1 MLQDRLRTHAVL
13 LAGGDAALALCAYL
27 LAFWV
32 RASIDLP
39 GFEHPLPPGR
49 FGEVDHLLG
58 LLLGSQALFL
68 YSFGLYDDR
77 LLRMRAGRL
86 WRLSAAAA
94 ALQVLTLVGY
104 RYFSSPFPH
113 PGSALDFPR
122 SVYLVFFPLNVAFGV
137 LGRWLL
143 LGHLRRSQG
152 ARLVAVVGAGPVAA
166 ELIEEIRRRPETG
179 LQVAGVLDDAL
190 AGDPRAQYCGVPV
203 LGPRKE
209 LVEIVRRGRISEIIV
224 ASAEEGREELLET
237 IGRGELTGARVSLV
251 PGFYELLI
259 GKVHRLHVHDIPLV
273 EVLREPTSRPYRHL
287 KRLLDVG
294 FAVLLGAAAA
304 PLAALAALLVR
315 LEDGGPVLYSQER
328 VGEGLRPFCL
338 YKFRTMA
345 PDAESSTGPVL
356 ASAEDGRVTRVGRWL
371 RRYRVDELPQLW
383 NVLRGEMS
391 LVGPRPERPFFVE
404 RFLAEI
410 PGYAERFKVKPGV
423 TGLAQVRGTYGT
435 SAQNKLRYD
444 LAYVYNQSVGLDLAV
459 LADTVKEVLNSR
471 SH

>member
-1 MLQDRLRTHAVL
+1 
-13 LAGGDAALALCAYL
+13 
-27 LAFWV
+27 
-32 RASIDLP
+32 
-39 GFEHPLPPGR
+39 
-49 FGEVDHLLG
+49 
-58 LLLGSQALFL
+58 
-68 YSFGLYDDR
+68 
-77 LLRMRAGRL
+77 
-86 WRLSAAAA
+86 
-94 ALQVLTLVGY
+94 
-104 RYFSSPFPH
+104 
-113 PGSALDFPR
+113 
-122 SVYLVFFPLNVAFGV
+122 
-137 LGRWLL
+137 
-143 LGHLRRSQG
+143 
-152 ARLVAVVGAGPVAA
+152 
-166 ELIEEIRRRPETG
+166 
-179 LQVAGVLDDAL
+179 
-190 AGDPRAQYCGVPV
+190 
-203 LGPRKE
+203 
-209 LVEIVRRGRISEIIV
+209 
-224 ASAEEGREELLET
+224 
-237 IGRGELTGARVSLV
+237 V